1 MIISKANKFVFIKG
15 RKVAGTSVEVGLSTL
30 CTSEDILTP
39 ITPIDELLRLKA
51 TGLMAQNYGAN
62 TARLKRYRK
71 ALINSEQ
78 QVELDW
84 SSIRKPRGTYRGHM
98 NLTEMEEVFGG
109 FDEDWTIIAITR
121 CPYEQA
127 LSRIKHSA
135 SKQAVQQRSTAS
147 LDSNNILFQ
156 QAKKRFIENA
166 SQQTIRINIDL
177 YKDVQKNLRPTFYLR
192 YERLK
197 LDYEILMHKL
207 GQTTFDPLPHLKKT
221 NTTTRATPQ
230 DLFNRD
236 EIKIINHCF
245 AEEFEHFSYTQLE

>member
-135 SKQAVQQRSTAS
+135 NKQAVQQRSTES

-156 QAKKRFIENA
+156 QAKKQFIENA
-166 SQQTIRINIDL
+166 AQQTIRTNIDL
-177 YKDVQKNLRPTFYLR
+177 YKDAQRNLRPTFYLR

-197 LDYEILMHKL
+197 LDYEILMQKL
-207 GQTTFDPLPHLKKT
+207 GQTTFEPLPHLKKT